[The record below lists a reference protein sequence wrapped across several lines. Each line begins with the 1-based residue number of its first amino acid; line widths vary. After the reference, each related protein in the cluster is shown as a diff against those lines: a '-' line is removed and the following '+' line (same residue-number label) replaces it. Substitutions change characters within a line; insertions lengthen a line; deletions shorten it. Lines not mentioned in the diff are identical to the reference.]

1 MGCQAKGQTHHPT
14 RLAQTH
20 TWLRT
25 TLLLGDTLNVPKRP
39 VPACWHLPGA
49 VTRLSTGEATLWEKA
64 QAAAASEAA
73 MRVLRILKLCFANE
87 GKQPCLYRA
96 SSSRQRVGKSRSTTD
111 VRVFLQVPAET
122 SQLLILADLA
132 DFPPLLLRDIR
143 RPAQYTRRSLSV
155 LGFTSSGVGGPK
167 ETPGFHEACM
177 VRAGEGW
184 ATSTIP
190 CFSCSGTKNFAD
202 SSHDC
207 DSSKSRAP
215 GDNENPCATRAD
227 EAKSALQQVRKCPCR
242 EPDKVNGADYRDW
255 FPTTEDSTTPQEKKC
270 MHPFVDG
277 ERQESS

>member
-1 MGCQAKGQTHHPT
+1 MGCQAKGQTHPRT

-96 SSSRQRVGKSRSTTD
+96 SSSRQRVGKSRSATD

-122 SQLLILADLA
+122 SQLLMLGSVRAADLA

-143 RPAQYTRRSLSV
+143 RPAGHPPTCSLYSV
-155 LGFTSSGVGGPK
+155 DFVDLSQG
-167 ETPGFHEACM
+167 
-177 VRAGEGW
+177 
-184 ATSTIP
+184 
-190 CFSCSGTKNFAD
+190 
-202 SSHDC
+202 
-207 DSSKSRAP
+207 SRLAALELHQRHSAP
-215 GDNENPCATRAD
+215 TNHAR
-227 EAKSALQQVRKCPCR
+227 SAL
-242 EPDKVNGADYRDW
+242 
-255 FPTTEDSTTPQEKKC
+255 
-270 MHPFVDG
+270 
-277 ERQESS
+277 ERLGHLHNSIFYLSWYLKRC